1 LSYIK
6 FNTLINF
13 IEKKIVDKNKFEVP
27 AEFLFSL
34 YFSKSSKISKKH
46 KTLEIALDLLN
57 LWENKLM
64 GKIFDKSLSLKLHFT
79 LINYFTI
86 ERTLHELNYELL
98 FRPNVTIIP
107 LLGLKEIID
116 KN

>member
-1 LSYIK
+1 VIK

-27 AEFLFSL
+27 AEFLFGL
-34 YFSKSSKISKKH
+34 YFRKSSKISKKH
-46 KTLEIALDLLN
+46 KTLEIALNLLN

-64 GKIFDKSLSLKLHFT
+64 GKIFDESLKLKLHFT

-107 LLGLKEIID
+107 ILGLKEIID